1 MDENLNFFFIEDNL
15 TIYQKMQAF
24 ILKEKFMFIY
34 KINCIK
40 LIICN
45 WKVKKT

>member
-1 MDENLNFFFIEDNL
+1 MFFLDENLNFFFIEDNL

-40 LIICN
+40 FIIYI
-45 WKVKKT
+45 WKV